1 MRLITWAL
9 KAYKAVKHTC
19 SGNFEIAPHKQN
31 SIVNFIGRKICP
43 LANGKSGTDCIS
55 TESHRQVRQ
64 NRNLTHK
71 T

>member
-19 SGNFEIAPHKQN
+19 SGNFKIAPHKQN
-31 SIVNFIGRKICP
+31 SIVNVIGRKICP
-43 LANGKSGTDCIS
+43 LANDKSG